1 MLHTGQCSNFIER
14 GTYGGRNNFKDRKRK
29 PNRTKVST
37 NSSSTGNN
45 QSRHESFTNKSAK
58 WSHIY
63 FYAHPTETGRA
74 YWEQRIGYFD
84 ELLEKQ
90 NIGELEHRSMGKWS
104 VQLIDYRC
112 LARPDSPI
120 HTKRHQPIPGTLHP
134 RLVSNKSDFPSAS
147 SHQLHHFLIVLDAVY
162 ESIERVKKCTAMKK
176 FGIPIVQCTTPFF
189 LSCP

>member
-1 MLHTGQCSNFIER
+1 MAHTGAETTSKIEKGSPIEPKFLRIRAVQGTIRLGTRVLPTSRQNGAIYTSMVILPKQR
-14 GTYGGRNNFKDRKRK
+14 GNLT
-29 PNRTKVST
+29 
-37 NSSSTGNN
+37 
-45 QSRHESFTNKSAK
+45 A
-58 WSHIY
+58 W
-63 FYAHPTETGRA
+63 A

-90 NIGELEHRSMGKWS
+90 NIGELEHRSMQKWS

-120 HTKRHQPIPGTLHP
+120 HTKHHQPIPRTLHS

-147 SHQLHHFLIVLDAVY
+147 IHQLHHFLIVLDAVY
-162 ESIERVKKCTAMKK
+162 ESIERVKKYTAMKK
-176 FGIPIVQCTTPFF
+176 FGIPTVQCTRPFF